1 MAIGEVCKATA
12 LHDVARECP
21 FCGGRKVYLAE
32 TRAEGRATRY
42 GVRCASCSASVESG
56 RFRHPWEAI
65 DAWNGGERGRYCDRR
80 DAD

>member
-1 MAIGEVCKATA
+1 MAYGEVDKTTA

-21 FCGGRKVYLAE
+21 FCGGRNVFLIE
-32 TRAEGRATRY
+32 RHVEGRATRY
-42 GVRCASCSASVESG
+42 GVICASCSASVESG

-65 DAWNGGERGRYCDRR
+65 DAWNGGERGRYCDRK

>member
-1 MAIGEVCKATA
+1 MACNEVDKVTA

-21 FCGGRKVYLAE
+21 FCGGRKIYLVE

-42 GVRCASCSASVESG
+42 GVTCASCPASVESPL
-56 RFRHPWEAI
+56 FRHPWEAI
-65 DAWNGGERGRYCDRR
+65 DAWNGGDKGRYCDRR